1 LTKITLHTEK
11 RARDQ
16 RERPAISRP
25 DRLPALDGATVG
37 VVLANMGAAQ
47 RRLNDYLMLAHVAA
61 GLALMAF
68 CVDDIMYGGPSRP
81 VIIPLLGG
89 YVSASVVFHTVL
101 RERSPAL
108 LMWINGMSDVVLL
121 VAAQHLAFAG
131 FGSMGPELTG
141 AFLILVV
148 SALYGLS
155 GQPRLS
161 AAIGGIAIVFF
172 GLSLFGPSSGV
183 QVFDPR
189 SIVALLLAVGAVAAG
204 IRIARV
210 IEKSEISNSIR
221 TLERMELAV
230 TIQRLRNTSRLQ
242 VSRG

>member
-1 LTKITLHTEK
+1 
-11 RARDQ
+11 
-16 RERPAISRP
+16 
-25 DRLPALDGATVG
+25 
-37 VVLANMGAAQ
+37 MGAAQ

-81 VIIPLLGG
+81 VIIPVLGG

-101 RERSPAL
+101 RERSPAV
-108 LMWINGMSDVVLL
+108 LMWINGMSDVVFL
-121 VAAQHLAFAG
+121 VAAQHLAFVG

-148 SALYGLS
+148 CALYGLG

-161 AAIGGIAIVFF
+161 MAIGGIAIVFF
-172 GLSLFGPSSGV
+172 SLSLFGPSSGV

-189 SIVALLLAVGAVAAG
+189 SIAALLLAGAAAFAG
-204 IRIARV
+204 IRLARV
-210 IEKSEISNSIR
+210 IEKNEISNSIR

-230 TIQRLRNTSRLQ
+230 TIQRLRNTSLQ

>member
-1 LTKITLHTEK
+1 
-11 RARDQ
+11 
-16 RERPAISRP
+16 
-25 DRLPALDGATVG
+25 
-37 VVLANMGAAQ
+37 
-47 RRLNDYLMLAHVAA
+47 
-61 GLALMAF
+61 
-68 CVDDIMYGGPSRP
+68 
-81 VIIPLLGG
+81 
-89 YVSASVVFHTVL
+89 
-101 RERSPAL
+101 
-108 LMWINGMSDVVLL
+108 
-121 VAAQHLAFAG
+121 
-131 FGSMGPELTG
+131 MGPELTG